1 MAGSTEAPAKVP
13 NKNRPRYA
21 PQPVT
26 SNSHWHTAS
35 PQRATPSPA
44 MVIHDPRRTTFPTPR
59 NTSAT
64 MLQRT
69 AVPLNAML
77 DHDSPRT
84 SPPRSVT
91 GRKHLPPS
99 ARKTRWGYGILD
111 RAAPHPST
119 THRSTPQPAIPPVAN
134 AAPHPSPAN
143 GIGKLWLTGAA
154 LVSVIASALSVLALR
169 AVMRWA
175 VTRVAACAPESIVP
189 TRMTAEAYAGDAAS
203 QGGTPIRYVTMAQAT

>member
-26 SNSHWHTAS
+26 STSHWHTAS

-99 ARKTRWGYGILD
+99 ARKTRWGYGILE

-119 THRSTPQPAIPPVAN
+119 THRSTPQPAIPPAAN

-154 LVSVIASALSVLALR
+154 LVSVIASALIVLALR
-169 AVMRWA
+169 AVMR
-175 VTRVAACAPESIVP
+175 
-189 TRMTAEAYAGDAAS
+189 
-203 QGGTPIRYVTMAQAT
+203 